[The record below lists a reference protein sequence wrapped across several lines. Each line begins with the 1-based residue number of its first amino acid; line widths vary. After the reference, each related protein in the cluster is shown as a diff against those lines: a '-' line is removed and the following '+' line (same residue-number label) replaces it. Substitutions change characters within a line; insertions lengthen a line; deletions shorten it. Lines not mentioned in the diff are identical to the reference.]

1 MKTLVRLRRIG
12 ADNKMVFTSQVFV
25 FYFLPLFLLVYFN
38 LPYAWRNLWLTV
50 ASYVFYG
57 WWEPWFVCLMMFTT
71 VMDFIWGKVITRPGA
86 TPWQRKLA
94 VIACVV
100 TNLSLLG
107 FFKYYM
113 FSAESLNQLLAVVGA
128 KPFRVLEVVLP
139 IGISFYTFHSL
150 TYILDLYRGHATPAK
165 SFSGFSAFVAL
176 FPDLVAGPIIRY
188 KTLAEQLRE
197 REHTAAR
204 FAAGVSI
211 FILGFSKKI
220 LLANPCGQVADA
232 VFNAA
237 DPCAL
242 DAWVGVLAYAFQIY
256 FDFCGY
262 SDMAVGLGRMLGF
275 EFPRNF
281 DAPYLSESITDLWRR
296 WHISLSSVL
305 RDYLYFSLGGNRKG
319 EGRTYFN
326 LALVMVLGGLWH
338 GAKWNFVVWGAF
350 HGVLLALERW
360 RGKHSLYEFLPRPGR
375 IGFTFLLMLFSWV
388 LFRADSL
395 TAALDYFRAMF
406 GVAPVGNVA
415 PLLAATIYTPYHL
428 MVLAIC
434 TGLVFQPL
442 QAHDWARSPVTWGRT
457 AALVPLFAFSL
468 VAMFTQAFN
477 PFLYFQF

>member
-1 MKTLVRLRRIG
+1 
-12 ADNKMVFTSQVFV
+12 MVFTTQIFV
-25 FYFLPLFLLVYFN
+25 FYYLPLFLLVYYN
-38 LPYAWRNLWLTV
+38 LPYGWRNVWITL

-57 WWEPWFVCLMMFTT
+57 WWEPWFVALMLFTT

-86 TPWQRKLA
+86 TRLQQKFA
-94 VIACVV
+94 VLACVV
-100 TNLSLLG
+100 TNLSFLG

-113 FSAESLNQLLAVVGA
+113 FAAETLNQILAAVGA
-128 KPFRVLEVVLP
+128 EPFRVLRVILP

-150 TYILDLYRGHATPAK
+150 TYILDLYRGDATPAK

-197 REHTAAR
+197 REHTVSR
-204 FAAGVSI
+204 FASGVTI
-211 FILGFSKKI
+211 FIVGFAKKI

-275 EFPRNF
+275 EFLKNF
-281 DAPYLSESITDLWRR
+281 DGPYRSESITELWRR

-305 RDYLYFSLGGNRKG
+305 RDYLYIALGGNRKG

-326 LALVMVLGGLWH
+326 LAVVMVLGGLWH
-338 GAKWNFVVWGAF
+338 GAKWNFVLWGAF
-350 HGVLLALERW
+350 HGLLLAAERW
-360 RGKHSLYEFLPRPGR
+360 RNKRSFYDALPRSGR
-375 IGFTFLLMLFSWV
+375 IGVTFLLMLFSWV
-388 LFRADSL
+388 LFRADNL
-395 TAALDYFRAMF
+395 TAAIEYFQAMF
-406 GVAPVGNVA
+406 GLGPAGNVA
-415 PLLAATIYTPYHL
+415 PLLASTIYTPYHVL
-428 MVLAIC
+428 VLAAC
-434 TGLVFQPL
+434 AGLVFQPL

-457 AALVPLFAFSL
+457 ALLAPLFVFAL
-468 VAMFTQAFN
+468 MAMFAQDFN

>member
-1 MKTLVRLRRIG
+1 
-12 ADNKMVFTSQVFV
+12 MVFTTQIFV
-25 FYFLPLFLLVYFN
+25 FYFLPLFLLVYYQ
-38 LPYAWRNLWLTV
+38 LPGGWRNVWITL
-50 ASYVFYG
+50 ASYLFYG
-57 WWEPWFVCLMMFTT
+57 WWEPWFVGLMLFTT

-86 TPWQRKLA
+86 TRLQQRFA
-94 VIACVV
+94 VLACVV
-100 TNLSLLG
+100 TNLSFLG

-113 FSAESLNQLLAVVGA
+113 FAAETLNQMLVAVGA
-128 KPFRVLEVVLP
+128 DQFRVLRVVLP

-150 TYILDLYRGHATPAK
+150 TYILDLYRGDATPAK

-197 REHTAAR
+197 REHTVSR
-204 FAAGVSI
+204 FASGVTI
-211 FILGFSKKI
+211 FIVGFAKKI

-242 DAWVGVLAYAFQIY
+242 DAWAGVLAYAFQIY

-275 EFPRNF
+275 EFLKNF
-281 DAPYLSESITDLWRR
+281 DAPYRAESITELWRR

-305 RDYLYFSLGGNRKG
+305 RDYLYIALGGNRKG

-326 LALVMVLGGLWH
+326 LAVVMVLGGLWH
-338 GAKWNFVVWGAF
+338 GAKWTFVFWGAF
-350 HGVLLALERW
+350 HGLLLAAERW
-360 RGKHSLYEFLPRPGR
+360 RGKRGFYDALPRPGR
-375 IGFTFLLMLFSWV
+375 IGLTFLLMLFSWV
-388 LFRADSL
+388 LFRADNL
-395 TAALDYFRAMF
+395 TAAIEYFQAML
-406 GVAPVGNVA
+406 GLAPTGDVA
-415 PLLAATIYTPYHL
+415 PLLASTIYTPYHL
-428 MVLAIC
+428 LILAAC
-434 TGLVFQPL
+434 AGLVFQPL

-457 AALVPLFAFSL
+457 ALLAPLFVLAL
-468 VAMFTQAFN
+468 MAMFAQDFN